1 MKLNTRATAR
11 SFIVYASSVALIAL
25 TGFLSLSGCT
35 VPPLLPDTT
44 LLPNLNEQSISS
56 ADKARDALTTLA
68 ATRADIAYETRQAE
82 IACYKVFYV
91 NACLSNVDVLR
102 KRKEARLREI
112 DLISQQVIRN
122 ERTLEK
128 NQSIAKSQ
136 DERESKAPADAM
148 RREQSVEKSQDRL
161 DSQAQKA
168 ADANAKQIEDLKK
181 QPELEASRKAKL
193 AELDARSAKAKS
205 AQEGEGKNRAK
216 YQGKVAAT
224 NAKQAKALEKQKMIA
239 AKPAPAPRLAKPPRT
254 TKISKPL

>member
-56 ADKARDALTTLA
+56 TDKARDALTTLA

-91 NACLSNVDVLR
+91 NAC